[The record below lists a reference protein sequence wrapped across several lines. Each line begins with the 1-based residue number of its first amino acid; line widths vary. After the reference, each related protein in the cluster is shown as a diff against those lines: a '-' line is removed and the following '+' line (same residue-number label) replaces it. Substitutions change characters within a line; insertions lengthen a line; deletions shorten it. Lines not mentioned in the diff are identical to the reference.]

1 MLCNV
6 QKETNTHK
14 NSLTMNRYA
23 NIIMPW
29 KPPEGRRTKW
39 EQEREHGSYEKDIG
53 ICNGSGSDVGPGGLR
68 RFGRIPA
75 PASSAAGS
83 ASASSGASGQDS
95 AGGTSVVEEIQEK
108 GVLTMMTAT
117 GFPPFEYLGEDGK
130 PAGVDIDLAQLVADE
145 LGVELEVLDMD
156 FNLLIESLKSGKGQL
171 IAAGMTA
178 TSERAEQIDFSIT
191 YTLNGLILLVPKGS
205 DIKTAD
211 DLAGKNIAVQEST
224 TAHIYAQE
232 ELGIEPL
239 AFKNANEC
247 ATAVMGG
254 KADAAILD
262 KVPAQTLAMANP
274 DALETVEQ
282 LLTEEEMAMGVA
294 KGNEDLLEV
303 VNSVL
308 QKAMDDGTVESLTDK
323 HLKICAEG

>member
-1 MLCNV
+1 MKKIVAFALAALMMLSMAACGA
-6 QKETNTHK
+6 
-14 NSLTMNRYA
+14 S
-23 NIIMPW
+23 
-29 KPPEGRRTKW
+29 
-39 EQEREHGSYEKDIG
+39 
-53 ICNGSGSDVGPGGLR
+53 GSGSSAASS
-68 RFGRIPA
+68 A
-75 PASSAAGS
+75 PASEEA
-83 ASASSGASGQDS
+83 D
-95 AGGTSVVEEIQEK
+95 GTSIVDEIQEK

-117 GFPPFEYLGEDGK
+117 GFPPFEYLGEDGA
-130 PAGVDIDLAQLVADE
+130 PAGVDIDLAQLIADE

-156 FNLLIESLKSGKGQL
+156 FNLLIESLKSGKGDL

-178 TSERAEQIDFSIT
+178 TPERAEQIDFSIT
-191 YTLNGLILLVPKGS
+191 YTLNGLILLIPKGS
-205 DIKTAD
+205 DIQSAE
-211 DLAGKNIAVQEST
+211 DLAGKTVTVQEST
-224 TAHIYAQE
+224 TAHVYAQE

-247 ATAVMGG
+247 ASAVMGG

-274 DALETVEQ
+274 DKLETVDE

-308 QKAMDDGTVESLTDK
+308 QKAIDDGTVDALTQT
-323 HLKICAEG
+323 HLEICAQG

>member
-1 MLCNV
+1 MKLYLLRHGRTLWN
-6 QKETNTHK
+6 E
-14 NSLTMNRYA
+14 
-23 NIIMPW
+23 
-29 KPPEGRRTKW
+29 EGRLQGRT
-39 EQEREHGSYEKDIG
+39 DVPL
-53 ICNGSGSDVGPGGLR
+53 SDE
-68 RFGRIPA
+68 GRCSA
-75 PASSAAGS
+75 LAAGAALES
-83 ASASSGASGQDS
+83 VPFDAAFSSPLQRAR
-95 AGGTSVVEEIQEK
+95 E
-108 GVLTMMTAT
+108 TA
-117 GFPPFEYLGEDGK
+117 E
-130 PAGVDIDLAQLVADE
+130 
-145 LGVELEVLDMD
+145 
-156 FNLLIESLKSGKGQL
+156 
-171 IAAGMTA
+171 
-178 TSERAEQIDFSIT
+178 
-191 YTLNGLILLVPKGS
+191 LILR
-205 DIKTAD
+205 
-211 DLAGKNIAVQEST
+211 GKNIAVQEST

-294 KGNEDLLEV
+294 KGNEELLEV

>member
-6 QKETNTHK
+6 QKRNKSHK

-39 EQEREHGSYEKDIG
+39 EQEREHGSYEKGIG
-53 ICNGSGSDVGPGGLR
+53 ICNGSGSDVGPDGLR
-68 RFGRIPA
+68 RFGRIR
-75 PASSAAGS
+75 
-83 ASASSGASGQDS
+83 SGKLGGGQRVRVLRGIRPGLS
-95 AGGTSVVEEIQEK
+95 RRTSVVEEIQEK

-178 TSERAEQIDFSIT
+178 TPERAEQIDFSIT

>member
-1 MLCNV
+1 MLG
-6 QKETNTHK
+6 
-14 NSLTMNRYA
+14 LA
-23 NIIMPW
+23 
-29 KPPEGRRTKW
+29 
-39 EQEREHGSYEKDIG
+39 
-53 ICNGSGSDVGPGGLR
+53 GLR
-68 RFGRIPA
+68 RFGRIR
-75 PASSAAGS
+75 
-83 ASASSGASGQDS
+83 SGKLGGGQRVRVLRGIRPGLSRRDVRCGGDSGKRRADDDD
-95 AGGTSVVEEIQEK
+95 GHWV
-108 GVLTMMTAT
+108 
-117 GFPPFEYLGEDGK
+117 FPPFEYLGEDGK

-171 IAAGMTA
+171 LAAGMTA
-178 TSERAEQIDFSIT
+178 TPERAEQIDFSIT

>member
-1 MLCNV
+1 MATEFICLSDQMSV
-6 QKETNTHK
+6 MQTLLYLQKEAQDAEMAYYLYVVDQNKVLTGVV
-14 NSLTMNRYA
+14 SLREIVAHSFETLIRDIA
-23 NIIMPW
+23 NPNVI
-29 KPPEGRRTKW
+29 
-39 EQEREHGSYEKDIG
+39 S
-53 ICNGSGSDVGPGGLR
+53 V
-68 RFGRIPA
+68 PA
-75 PASSAAGS
+75 PTDQEEVARIFSKYNFLMMPVVDE
-83 ASASSGASGQDS
+83 QDRIL
-95 AGGTSVVEEIQEK
+95 GVITVDDVMDIIEEEN
-108 GVLTMMTAT
+108 T
-117 GFPPFEYLGEDGK
+117 ED
-130 PAGVDIDLAQLVADE
+130 IHRLAQINEEEKV
-145 LGVELEVLDMD
+145 GGS
-156 FNLLIESLKSGKGQL
+156 LIESLKSGKGQL

-178 TSERAEQIDFSIT
+178 TPERAEQIDFSIT

>member
-6 QKETNTHK
+6 QKRNKSHK

-68 RFGRIPA
+68 RFGRIR
-75 PASSAAGS
+75 
-83 ASASSGASGQDS
+83 SGKLGGGQRVRVLRGIRPGLSRRDVRCGGDSG
-95 AGGTSVVEEIQEK
+95 K

-178 TSERAEQIDFSIT
+178 TPERAEQIDFSIT